1 MTPAPDRGPRQPS
14 AAPSRPRGG
23 AGFALA
29 GGDAVFSEGREPR
42 RRDAG
47 AAPALPSPA
56 ATRYSPRGP
65 GFRRRRAADDV
76 TDGLNDAHRDATTAA
91 VAAHRRVEPAVR
103 SASPATGADTVSSD
117 DRRSTVRPAVPP
129 PLPPAGDP
137 AAVSIAGDPAAVS
150 IVVPTLREAANL
162 EPLAERVAGAL
173 AGRGPAWEM
182 LFVDDDSRDGS
193 EAVAAGLAA
202 RLPVQMVVRRG
213 GRPDLSRAVLD
224 GIARSRHDR
233 VVVMDADLSHPP
245 ERIPDL
251 LAALD
256 GGHCDMAVGS
266 RYVAG
271 ASTAGDWGLART
283 LNSRVATLLAAPLVS
298 CADPMAGFFAVD
310 RRALPDPA
318 TLRPVGFKI
327 GLELM
332 VRGRLRV
339 REVPIAFDDRRRGH
353 SKLRWRQQLDYLRH
367 LGRLYLHVLV
377 RAWNGPAAG
386 GPAAAP

>member
-1 MTPAPDRGPRQPS
+1 M
-14 AAPSRPRGG
+14 
-23 AGFALA
+23 
-29 GGDAVFSEGREPR
+29 
-42 RRDAG
+42 
-47 AAPALPSPA
+47 
-56 ATRYSPRGP
+56 
-65 GFRRRRAADDV
+65 
-76 TDGLNDAHRDATTAA
+76 
-91 VAAHRRVEPAVR
+91 
-103 SASPATGADTVSSD
+103 
-117 DRRSTVRPAVPP
+117 
-129 PLPPAGDP
+129 
-137 AAVSIAGDPAAVS
+137 SIAGDPAAVS

-173 AGRGPAWEM
+173 AGRGPAWEL

-202 RLPVQMVVRRG
+202 RLPVRMVVRRG

>member
-1 MTPAPDRGPRQPS
+1 M
-14 AAPSRPRGG
+14 
-23 AGFALA
+23 
-29 GGDAVFSEGREPR
+29 
-42 RRDAG
+42 
-47 AAPALPSPA
+47 
-56 ATRYSPRGP
+56 
-65 GFRRRRAADDV
+65 
-76 TDGLNDAHRDATTAA
+76 TDGLNDAHREATTA
-91 VAAHRRVEPAVR
+91 VRRGRPLRVEPAVLT
-103 SASPATGADTVSSD
+103 TGADTVSSD

-129 PLPPAGDP
+129 PLPP
-137 AAVSIAGDPAAVS
+137 AGDPAAVS

-173 AGRGPAWEM
+173 AGRGQAWEL

-193 EAVAAGLAA
+193 EAVAAGLAG
-202 RLPVQMVVRRG
+202 RLPVQMAVRRG

-386 GPAAAP
+386 GPAAGGPAAAP